1 MLLSPFTQMKSPD
14 AKALVQAHRKNI
26 FITVGS
32 DEILTDGLPDG
43 LSDRDFGT
51 LEDIM
56 GAEYFAPK
64 TPNQY
69 EFSNWLFIAQLFA
82 SHIANMTKPDLIP
95 WCQSDQLLTP
105 DQFDLQK
112 DPCAMG
118 V

>member
-1 MLLSPFTQMKSPD
+1 MKSPD

-32 DEILTDGLPDG
+32 DEILTDGLADG

-64 TPNQY
+64 HQINTSFQTGYSLPNFLPATSPIWLNQTS
-69 EFSNWLFIAQLFA
+69 FSGA
-82 SHIANMTKPDLIP
+82 SLIN
-95 WCQSDQLLTP
+95 
-105 DQFDLQK
+105 F
-112 DPCAMG
+112 
-118 V
+118 

>member
-1 MLLSPFTQMKSPD
+1 MKSPD

-56 GAEYFAPK
+56 GAEYLAPK
-64 TPNQY
+64 HQINTS
-69 EFSNWLFIAQLFA
+69 FHWLFIAQLFA

-112 DPCAMG
+112 DPRAMS